1 MRGWIVIFYFLSLTA
16 FAQRYFA
23 EDLIGNHFL
32 ISGLGLEKTPSFE
45 IGDTIHMRRESGLGA
60 LYFKKSGKLKMLQVY
75 RWCGTISFFEGMK
88 ILMNKSKDYQKSF
101 NGSYE
106 YFHNEEKLVLNY
118 RGSSYSFKI
127 IEYCYNPFEGFT
139 GFDLRFIN

>member
-1 MRGWIVIFYFLSLTA
+1 MRWCVVILCFLSLST
-16 FAQRYFA
+16 FAQSDFA
-23 EDLIGNHFL
+23 EDLIGNYFL
-32 ISGLGLEKTPSFE
+32 ISGLGLEETPSFE

-60 LYFKKSGKLKMLQVY
+60 LYFKKNRKLKMLQIY

-106 YFHNEEKLVLNY
+106 YLQNEEKLVLTF
-118 RGSSYSFKI
+118 RGSTYPFKI
-127 IEYCYNPFEGFT
+127 IEYCYNRFEGFT
-139 GFDLRFIN
+139 GFDLRLIS